1 MKLKSNFSQ
10 RKSLGQDVFDYLK
23 NAIIDQTIE
32 PGSRLVESKISEMLG
47 ISRTPLREAL
57 HKLEREDWIEK
68 IPSGGFQ
75 VVQLTQIDIEHTFGI
90 RSVLEAYAA
99 RLAAENHT
107 DKDLAPL
114 EKKMKEFQ
122 KNLENDNKDK
132 LQKINTEFHDLLY
145 NLSGSPKLIKM
156 INQLRA
162 QISRFRQIILKQDGF
177 AYESNEDHIQ
187 MLSAIKNRDGDLVET
202 LVRAHILK
210 GKNAVLSE
218 FANENEDRENQEKKE
233 KTSA

>member
-1 MKLKSNFSQ
+1 MKLKSNF
-10 RKSLGQDVFDYLK
+10 RERRSLGQDVFDYLK

-32 PGSRLVESKISEMLG
+32 PGSRLVESKIADMLG

-75 VVQLTQIDIEHTFGI
+75 VVTLTKEDIEQTFGI

-99 RLAAENHT
+99 RLAAENHK
-107 DKDLAPL
+107 DKDLVPL

-122 KNLENDNKDK
+122 DCLNNRDNDK
-132 LQKINTEFHDLLY
+132 LQEINTQFHDLLY
-145 NLSGSPKLIKM
+145 GLSRSSKLIKM

-162 QISRFRQIILKQDGF
+162 QISRFRQIILKQDEF
-177 AYESNEDHIQ
+177 AHESNEGHVK
-187 MLSAIKNRDGDLVET
+187 MLEAIRQRDGDAVEKI
-202 LVRAHILK
+202 VREHILK
-210 GKNAVLSE
+210 GKGAVLSQLRE
-218 FANENEDRENQEKKE
+218 EENKK
-233 KTSA
+233 SA

>member
-1 MKLKSNFSQ
+1 MKLNTHFRE
-10 RKSLGQDVFDYLK
+10 RKSLGQDVFEYLK
-23 NAIIDQTIE
+23 NAIIDQIIA
-32 PGSRLVESKISEMLG
+32 PGSRLVESKISDMLG

-75 VVQLTQIDIEHTFGI
+75 VVTLTKNDIEQTFGI

-107 DKDLAPL
+107 RKDLAPL
-114 EKKMKEFQ
+114 EKKIKEFQ
-122 KNLENDNKDK
+122 SCLEKENTDR
-132 LQKINTEFHDLLY
+132 LQKINTEFHDILY
-145 NLSGSPKLIKM
+145 RLSRSPKLIKM

-162 QISRFRQIILKQDGF
+162 QISRFRQIILNQEGYAQK
-177 AYESNEDHIQ
+177 SNEDHLK
-187 MLSAIKNRDGDLVET
+187 MLEAIRNKDGKTVEK

-210 GKNAVLSE
+210 GRGVVM
-218 FANENEDRENQEKKE
+218 NELRDREKK
-233 KTSA
+233 SA

>member
-1 MKLKSNFSQ
+1 MKLDNNFKE

-32 PGSRLVESKISEMLG
+32 PGSRLVESKIADMLG

-68 IPSGGFQ
+68 TPSGGFQ
-75 VVQLTQIDIEHTFGI
+75 VVTLTKDDIEQTFGV

-107 DKDLAPL
+107 NKDLLPL
-114 EKKMKEFQ
+114 EKKIKEF
-122 KNLENDNKDK
+122 KICLELKKDGDK
-132 LQKINTEFHDLLY
+132 LQKINTQFHDLLY
-145 NLSGSPKLIKM
+145 ALSKNPKLIKM

-162 QISRFRQIILKQDGF
+162 QISRFRQIILKQSEY
-177 AYESNEDHIQ
+177 AYKSNEDHIK
-187 MLSAIKNRDGDLVET
+187 MLDAIKNRDGEAVEK
-202 LVRAHILK
+202 LVRAHIIK
-210 GKNAVLSE
+210 GKNAVLSQLK
-218 FANENEDRENQEKKE
+218 QEEEE
-233 KTSA
+233 KRA